1 MSLGKLPAI
10 KGLVTTSNNNRRFKS
25 DLSVDMISPPLGDFR
40 HTMHVGRGG
49 DVFGD
54 TSFLSNYGGS
64 MNDGGSGNPDS
75 PSGSKTTR
83 FFSRTLRHVRKNP
96 PPRLRGGSRDFTSP
110 PPPISPI
117 IKNAISLPQLNLDTS
132 SGHHMRALLPISIS
146 SPAQSLCSYGLHSG
160 FVTLPRFS
168 RLDQN
173 PGETSGTL
181 FTDYR
186 RSSLQENSDV
196 TLTRSDSLTSFNVD
210 LGPSLMSEVLQLI
223 DSANS
228 LFSSSKNW
236 EREEEEEESS
246 SVLEMESPS
255 ISSAESVRV
264 SVSSTRRSDTSH
276 KTQQEHDDDDD
287 DDCKQLMTDTSL
299 SCPIRVEVSMEPR
312 RFQQAANVLARH
324 FGEGSSLL
332 KEQHRPEEEK
342 NRPSSFSHM
351 RVPLTFPETEEEIK
365 V

>member
-25 DLSVDMISPPLGDFR
+25 DLSVDMISQPLGDFR

-64 MNDGGSGNPDS
+64 MNNEGPGNPDS

-110 PPPISPI
+110 PPLISPI
-117 IKNAISLPQLNLDTS
+117 TKNIISLPQLNLDTS
-132 SGHHMRALLPISIS
+132 KDHRKRALLPISIS

-173 PGETSGTL
+173 FGETSGTL
-181 FTDYR
+181 FTDHR

-196 TLTRSDSLTSFNVD
+196 TLTRSDSLTSFTVD
-210 LGPSLMSEVLQLI
+210 LGPSLMSEVLRLI
-223 DSANS
+223 DSSNS

-236 EREEEEEESS
+236 EREEEEDESS

-255 ISSAESVRV
+255 ISSADSVRV
-264 SVSSTRRSDTSH
+264 SVSSRRRSDTSH
-276 KTQQEHDDDDD
+276 ETQQEHDDDD
-287 DDCKQLMTDTSL
+287 CKQPMTDTSL
-299 SCPIRVEVSMEPR
+299 SCPIGAEVSMEPR
-312 RFQQAANVLARH
+312 RCQQSANVLACH
-324 FGEGSSLL
+324 FGDGSSLL
-332 KEQHRPEEEK
+332 KEQHRPEEDK
-342 NRPSSFSHM
+342 NRPSSFCRL

>member
-10 KGLVTTSNNNRRFKS
+10 KGLLSTNNKRRFKS
-25 DLSVDMISPPLGDFR
+25 ELSVDMISPPLEDFR

-64 MNDGGSGNPDS
+64 TNDEGSGNPDES

-83 FFSRTLRHVRKNP
+83 FLSRTLRHVRKNP
-96 PPRLRGGSRDFTSP
+96 AARLRGGSRDFSSP

-132 SGHHMRALLPISIS
+132 NGSQKRALLPISIS
-146 SPAQSLCSYGLHSG
+146 SPDQPLCSYSLHSG
-160 FVTLPRFS
+160 FVTLPRFC

-173 PGETSGTL
+173 FEETSGTL
-181 FTDYR
+181 CADYR
-186 RSSLQENSDV
+186 LLENGD
-196 TLTRSDSLTSFNVD
+196 LARSDSLTSFTVD

-223 DSANS
+223 DNSSS
-228 LFSSSKNW
+228 LFSISKNW

-246 SVLEMESPS
+246 SMFEMESPS
-255 ISSAESVRV
+255 ISSVDSVRMCV
-264 SVSSTRRSDTSH
+264 SNSGLPDTLH
-276 KTQQEHDDDDD
+276 ETQQEHDDDEV
-287 DDCKQLMTDTSL
+287 CKQTMIDTSL
-299 SCPIRVEVSMEPR
+299 RCPIRAEVSMEPR
-312 RFQQAANVLARH
+312 RFQQAANALVRH
-324 FGEGSSLL
+324 FGGGSSLL
-332 KEQHRPEEEK
+332 KEQQRSEEDN
-342 NRPSSFSHM
+342 NRPSSFSH
-351 RVPLTFPETEEEIK
+351 RRAPHSFPETEEEIK